1 VLADAPRGEPVQFE
15 SKRAIQRRSA
25 GRLPAYSAGA
35 ARCARLG
42 TSANGVSIIA
52 RNWIS
57 RIALVL
63 PKRLDSSTIRV
74 SLVAKIRNLRARGA
88 AGRDFDLIRCNNDF
102 H

>member
-1 VLADAPRGEPVQFE
+1 
-15 SKRAIQRRSA
+15 
-25 GRLPAYSAGA
+25 
-35 ARCARLG
+35 
-42 TSANGVSIIA
+42 VSIIA